1 MDKKKEDLRVE
12 RTHKLLQQ
20 SLLELIEKQSFET
33 ITVKQICDLAMVHR
47 TTFYTH
53 FDDKFQLLSHTLQQI
68 AEQEFKLAQHT
79 PTEIFQELLAV
90 TTKHKNLFSQL
101 LSEEKDSLR
110 NIIRR
115 DMGNGIKEYVTAHST
130 HMSAIDIEIT
140 VEAYV
145 GAVLGVLHWWIDN
158 KMPIDQAELHTKLKL
173 LMDRDFLKLQN
184 VKD

>member
-1 MDKKKEDLRVE
+1 MDKKKEDLRVK

-20 SLLELIEKQSFET
+20 ALLELIEKQSFET
-33 ITVKQICDLAMVHR
+33 ITVNQICDLAMVHR

-53 FDDKFQLLSHTLQQI
+53 YNDKFQLLSHTLRQI
-68 AEQEFKLAQHT
+68 AEEEFKVTHHT
-79 PTEIFQELLAV
+79 PTEIFQELLTV

-115 DMGNGIKEYVTAHST
+115 DMGDGIKEYVTAHST
-130 HMSAIDIEIT
+130 HMSKIDIEIK

-145 GAVLGVLHWWIDN
+145 GAILGVLHWWIDN
-158 KMPIDQAELHTKLKL
+158 RLSIDQEQLHTKLKSI
-173 LMDRDFLKLQN
+173 MDWDFLKN
-184 VKD
+184 